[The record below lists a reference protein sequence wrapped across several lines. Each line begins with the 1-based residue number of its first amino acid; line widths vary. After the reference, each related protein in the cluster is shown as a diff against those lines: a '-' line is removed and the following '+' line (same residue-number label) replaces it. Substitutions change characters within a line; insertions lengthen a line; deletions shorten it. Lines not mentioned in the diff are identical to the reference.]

1 MHHRVEE
8 RRCCVVVKMKK
19 LSCMML
25 VAVMLLCTGCGKS
38 SANETQ
44 SSPGPSATATHPALS
59 LADFDQIES
68 GMLLSEAVEIL
79 GYRGRY
85 IDPMF
90 PFYEYTTIE
99 NITVRLACCEVDS
112 NVPMYDS
119 NMKIL
124 AIEKYNPDGS
134 VYTEE

>member
-1 MHHRVEE
+1 MT
-8 RRCCVVVKMKK
+8 MKRITYIS
-19 LSCMML
+19 L
-25 VAVMLLCTGCGKS
+25 AIVMLLCTGCGKS

-44 SSPGPSATATHPALS
+44 SFQVPSTTATRPALS
-59 LADFDQIES
+59 IADFDQIEP

-85 IDPMF
+85 IDPAF

-99 NITVRLACCEVDS
+99 NITIRLACCEVDS

-119 NMKIL
+119 NMKIRE
-124 AIEKYNPDGS
+124 IEKYNPDGS